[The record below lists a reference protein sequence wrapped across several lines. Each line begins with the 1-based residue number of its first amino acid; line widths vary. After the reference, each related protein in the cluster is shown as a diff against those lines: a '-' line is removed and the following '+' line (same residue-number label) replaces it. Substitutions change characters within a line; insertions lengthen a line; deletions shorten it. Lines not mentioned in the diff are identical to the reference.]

1 MTNNIILEKLEGV
14 KTRFIEVSELLT
26 RPDILSDMKR
36 YVKLNKEFKDL
47 QPIIDAYE
55 KYRLALGNISSA
67 KELLATEKD
76 EEMREMAKA
85 ELEELNESLPAM
97 EEEIKFLLIPAEPE
111 DEKSAV
117 LEIRA
122 GTGGDEA
129 SIFAGDLFRMYG
141 KYF

>member
-97 EEEIKFLLIPAEPE
+97 EEEIKFLLIPADPE

-117 LEIRA
+117 LEIMA

-141 KYF
+141 